1 MMAAGVDAAG
11 DLDLEVADLVLAF
24 QVAEALG
31 DALGDGDG
39 SRVGAVAVVEPGAGD
54 AVGAKPGAGRAEAVG
69 GEHLPH
75 PGEVREARV
84 REHTGLL
91 VTEAHLAESEAPV
104 QT

>member
-39 SRVGAVAVVEPGAGD
+39 SRVGEVAVVEPGAGD
-54 AVGAKPGAGRAEAVG
+54 DVGEKPGVRSEEHTSELQSLMRISYAVFCLKKKKTRQTVKRAE
-69 GEHLPH
+69 HS
-75 PGEVREARV
+75 
-84 REHTGLL
+84 T
-91 VTEAHLAESEAPV
+91 
-104 QT
+104 